1 MKELFSER
9 PAATWLEVLNEKTGA
24 PCVVHFTEN
33 IKEVEAEDQDG
44 KAAKSFTADS
54 YEVTTSYRE
63 GLLEAV
69 EADRDVWL
77 AAAKAAEGIE
87 AKKTLEERV
96 ADLETMT
103 EDMVQSILNM

>member
-1 MKELFSER
+1 MRELFSEQ

-33 IKEVEAEDQDG
+33 IQEVETESWDG
-44 KAAKSFTADS
+44 EAAKSFAADS
-54 YEVTTSYRE
+54 YEVATNYRE

-77 AAAKAAEGIE
+77 AAAKTAEGIE

-96 ADLETMT
+96 ADLETMA
-103 EDMVQSILNM
+103 EDMVQSILGM

>member
-1 MKELFSER
+1 MKELFGEQ

-24 PCVVHFTEN
+24 PCIIHFTEN
-33 IKEVEAEDQDG
+33 IEEVEEENQDG
-44 KAAKSFTADS
+44 ETVKSFAADV
-54 YEVTTSYRE
+54 YEISTSYRE
-63 GLLEAV
+63 GILEAV

-77 AAAKAAEGIE
+77 AAARATEGIE

-103 EDMVQSILNM
+103 EDMVQSILGM